1 MARANKKLHK
11 PKRMDSI
18 RKTLERIKE
27 NSNIINKLKNES
39 RQA

>member
-18 RKTLERIKE
+18 RKTLKRIKH
-27 NSNIINKLKNES
+27 NYDIINKLKIK
-39 RQA
+39 